1 MMRKILVP
9 TDGSTYSL
17 KAAEYA
23 AELARELESKVSIL
37 HVSEYHPRVRAREL
51 VQEEEKLGEEILSK
65 TKEIFDKAR
74 VQVHVMKLEFGHPA
88 DIICSVA
95 EREQF
100 DLIVMGEK
108 GAHEIGRFMLG
119 SVADRVAHHA
129 PCPVMIVR

>member
-74 VQVHVMKLEFGHPA
+74 VQVDVMKLEFGHPA